1 MTQDI
6 QEQAGI
12 AQRGPVPSVP
22 VYNHMLFG
30 PDAVTAPLDLMM
42 LAQLLFMLA
51 EKARKG
57 PEDPPMVVT
66 PQSLLERLRSL
77 GVVGGNGSKLVG
89 RDAVYESLKR
99 LRELNYIRRVEPREN
114 GKRVGPVFYEFYEFP
129 AWNPEPY
136 VVAASEKPQVGAT
149 SGIAG
154 SGIAGSRSP
163 KRTKRESPQVGATS
177 GIAGSGN
184 AGSRS
189 PGSAFPQVGATS
201 GNAVSPPHPQEEV
214 NTSSPYPLT
223 GNAAAPREEGEEVS
237 FAPDDL
243 EAAVG
248 LFQRLPLPWL
258 LGRPDATKLAPVLL
272 SVMADQG
279 WPRITAL
286 VASDRELLVEQLT
299 REAPAKLH
307 SAAELLRRKRV
318 PNLPLYE
325 ALVAARACAPA
336 PGAKTPTPPPYV
348 AEKRGP
354 SDPAAMAA
362 ILESVRKAQI

>member
-136 VVAASEKPQVGAT
+136 VVAASEK
-149 SGIAG
+149 
-154 SGIAGSRSP
+154 
-163 KRTKRESPQVGATS
+163 
-177 GIAGSGN
+177 
-184 AGSRS
+184 
-189 PGSAFPQVGATS
+189 PQVGATS